1 MGICPLVVF
10 DVKKTHVV
18 TTLTTEYDRLSCES
32 LRKGSDVEVEGVRLS
47 RDSVRADK
55 VTIKR

>member
-1 MGICPLVVF
+1 
-10 DVKKTHVV
+10 VKNTRVV
-18 TTLTTEYDRLSCES
+18 TTLTTEYDKGSCGS
-32 LRKGSDVEVEGVRLS
+32 LRKGADVEVEGVRLS